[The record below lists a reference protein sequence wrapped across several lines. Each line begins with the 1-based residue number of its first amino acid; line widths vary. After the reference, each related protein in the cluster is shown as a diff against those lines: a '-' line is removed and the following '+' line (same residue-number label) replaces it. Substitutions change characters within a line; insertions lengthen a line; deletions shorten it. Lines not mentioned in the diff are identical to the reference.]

1 MVIEIT
7 KRYIV
12 GVQTLNSI
20 VTDYTDL
27 FSNNDECMNFSDFLM
42 DNMESYS
49 ADEILLNSS
58 KYELECIQEI
68 CEKSLDIQNKKAL
81 LSQI

>member
-1 MVIEIT
+1 MIIEIT

-12 GVQTLNSI
+12 DSHTLDSI
-20 VTDYTDL
+20 VHDYTDL
-27 FSNNDECMNFSDFLM
+27 YSNNDDCMSFSEFLI
-42 DNMESYS
+42 DEMESYC

-58 KYELECIQEI
+58 KYELKSIQEI

-81 LSQI
+81 LS

>member
-1 MVIEIT
+1 MVIEVT

-20 VTDYTDL
+20 VTDYTNL
-27 FSNNDECMNFSDFLM
+27 YSNNDDCMSFSEFLI
-42 DNMESYS
+42 DEMENYC

-58 KYELECIQEI
+58 KYELDSIQEI

>member
-12 GVQTLNSI
+12 GNHTLDSI
-20 VTDYTDL
+20 VHDYTDL
-27 FSNNDECMNFSDFLM
+27 YSNNDDCMNFLEFLM
-42 DNMESYS
+42 EEMESYS
-49 ADEILLNSS
+49 ADGIFLNSS

>member
-1 MVIEIT
+1 MVIEVT

-12 GVQTLNSI
+12 GIQTLNSI

-27 FSNNDECMNFSDFLM
+27 FSNNDDCMNFSEFLM
-42 DNMESYS
+42 DEMESYC

-58 KYELECIQEI
+58 KYELESIQEI

>member
-7 KRYIV
+7 KRYII
-12 GVQTLNSI
+12 GCDTLDSI
-20 VTDYTDL
+20 VHGYTDV
-27 FSNNDECMNFSDFLM
+27 FSDNDECMNFSDFLI
-42 DNMESYS
+42 DELESYS

-58 KYELECIQEI
+58 KYELECLQEI
-68 CEKSLDIQNKKAL
+68 CGKTLDIQNKKAL

>member
-7 KRYIV
+7 KRYNI
-12 GVQTLNSI
+12 GGHTLDSI
-20 VTDYTDL
+20 VHDYTDL
-27 FSNNDECMNFSDFLM
+27 YSNNDDCMDFSEFLM
-42 DNMESYS
+42 DEIESYP

>member
-1 MVIEIT
+1 MIIEII

-12 GVQTLNSI
+12 DSHTLNSI
-20 VTDYTDL
+20 VHDYTDL
-27 FSNNDECMNFSDFLM
+27 YSNNDDCMNFSEFLI
-42 DNMESYS
+42 DEMESYC
-49 ADEILLNSS
+49 ANEILLNSS
-58 KYELECIQEI
+58 KYELESIQEI

>member
-7 KRYIV
+7 KRYVVNSHI
-12 GVQTLNSI
+12 LDSI
-20 VTDYTDL
+20 VHDYTN
-27 FSNNDECMNFSDFLM
+27 FYSNNDDCENFSEFLI
-42 DNMESYS
+42 
-49 ADEILLNSS
+49 DEIECYCADDILMNSS

>member
-7 KRYIV
+7 KRYNV
-12 GVQTLNSI
+12 SGHTLDSI
-20 VTDYTDL
+20 VHDYIDLYSDNDDCMSFSEFLTD
-27 FSNNDECMNFSDFLM
+27 E
-42 DNMESYS
+42 MENYF
-49 ADEILLNSS
+49 ADEILLNSN